1 MICDGCKDNNSQT
14 EFRCASGQCIP
25 ASLHCDGH
33 IDCLDGSDEK
43 CGHQLPEF
51 EGLDDGTFLAMEQA
65 ELAHNVHHPQD
76 VHFLQGKIAKEAK
89 TALQNAQ
96 QKEKDCRNAEQG
108 TECFNHVLYAMRH
121 GIYQHPKWYPG
132 LASTSSF
139 GDFQALL
146 HLLPRNECPRPCT
159 EDGCLRLSVQFACQ
173 LRVEWLRQVEFIQH
187 SLWYPELTAT
197 SSSEAVAMALW
208 QRGDPAC
215 SRPCREDEADDP
227 VLLKGLR
234 RPLSP
239 PGPQKKPVKREACLE
254 HGFNYLP
261 LDMFGFTPQEVE
273 NPKACQLLCAEQP
286 GGAFYSYFA
295 PTRSCHCEA
304 EVGVRHTGWGFI
316 SGSTSCDHVKQHPD
330 TELIRQHMHD
340 ACYEAEIGYIDV
352 IIQQTS
358 WQADALQCQRQCQSF
373 GELCQHFAF
382 HSLGQS
388 CQLIGSG
395 ASRSYAAG
403 VVSGPRECPL
413 LI

>member
-1 MICDGCKDNNSQT
+1 
-14 EFRCASGQCIP
+14 
-25 ASLHCDGH
+25 
-33 IDCLDGSDEK
+33 
-43 CGHQLPEF
+43 
-51 EGLDDGTFLAMEQA
+51 
-65 ELAHNVHHPQD
+65 
-76 VHFLQGKIAKEAK
+76 
-89 TALQNAQ
+89 
-96 QKEKDCRNAEQG
+96 
-108 TECFNHVLYAMRH
+108 
-121 GIYQHPKWYPG
+121 
-132 LASTSSF
+132 
-139 GDFQALL
+139 
-146 HLLPRNECPRPCT
+146 
-159 EDGCLRLSVQFACQ
+159 
-173 LRVEWLRQVEFIQH
+173 
-187 SLWYPELTAT
+187 
-197 SSSEAVAMALW
+197 MALW

-358 WQADALQCQRQCQSF
+358 WQAMSVIWRALSTLCVSQF
-373 GELCQHFAF
+373 GPKLSADWIWSIKELCCRGCFW
-382 HSLGQS
+382 
-388 CQLIGSG
+388 
-395 ASRSYAAG
+395 AS
-403 VVSGPRECPL
+403 
-413 LI
+413 